1 MDMLKNL
8 SIRNKLMLIL
18 ALPLVALLYMAST
31 SILDKFETRGELAKV
46 GELAALG
53 VKASAL
59 VHELQKERG
68 MTAGFLG
75 SNGKNFA
82 DKLPGQ
88 HQLASTKLADY
99 YAALEGFES
108 SHFGKEFNSALNS
121 GLDRLKQIA
130 NIRGQ
135 VLALSIPAKE
145 AIGYYTKTN
154 ATILGMIGVM
164 SKLSSNAQVNREAG
178 AYTNFLLSK
187 ERAGIERAVMANTFA
202 KDVFAPGVFQR
213 YVSLVAQ
220 QDSYMNVF
228 LAMATPAQLDFYKKT
243 MQGRFIDETSRMRT
257 IAEEKS
263 SSGGFGI
270 KATDWFAMQS
280 GKINLLK
287 DVENRLSTDLLDLTH
302 ELEGSA
308 TAVATTY
315 TIVVLIVL
323 GVAIGFAL
331 FVTRMVTGGLNQ
343 AVKAAQALSTGNLD
357 VEIDSDSSD
366 ELGILLSAM
375 KDMVDHL
382 SRVISDVR
390 AATESLASSSE
401 EISQTANS
409 LSSAS
414 SEQAAS
420 VEETSAS
427 LEEMTATIVQNT
439 ENAKVTNETA
449 QESSSRAT
457 KGGEAVENT
466 ILAMQ
471 QIADR
476 IGLIEDIAY
485 KTNLLA
491 LNASIEAARAG
502 EHGKGFAVVAE
513 EVRKLA
519 ERSQTSAQEIVDL
532 TKNSVDVA
540 NIAGDLIKAI
550 VPEIQKT
557 ASLVQEISSS
567 SDEQASNVNQLNGVM
582 NDLDKIA
589 QQNAASSEEL
599 ASSAEEMSGQAASLQ
614 EAISFFKM
622 SQVS

>member
-1 MDMLKNL
+1 MGMLKNL

-31 SILDKFETRGELAKV
+31 SILDKFETRTELAIV

-99 YAALEGFES
+99 YAALEGFET

-130 NIRGQ
+130 NVRGQ

-243 MQGRFIDETSRMRT
+243 MQGRFIDETSRMRK

-287 DVENRLSTDLLDLTH
+287 DVENRLSTDLLDLAH

-366 ELGILLSAM
+366 ELGVLLSAM

-390 AATESLASSSE
+390 TATESLASSSE
-401 EISQTANS
+401 EISQTASS

-439 ENAKVTNETA
+439 ENAKITNETA

-532 TKNSVDVA
+532 TKNSVEVA
-540 NIAGDLIKAI
+540 NDAGDLIKAI

-614 EAISFFKM
+614 EAISFFKL
-622 SQVS
+622 SQAS

>member
-1 MDMLKNL
+1 
-8 SIRNKLMLIL
+8 MLIL
-18 ALPLVALLYMAST
+18 ALPLVALLYMATT
-31 SILDKFETRGELAKV
+31 SIFDKFNTSSELAKV
-46 GELAALG
+46 GELAGLA

-75 SNGKNFA
+75 SKGKNFA

-88 HQLASTKLADY
+88 HQLASTRLADY
-99 YAALEGFES
+99 HAALDGFEA
-108 SHFGKEFNSALNS
+108 SHFGKEFNMALDA
-121 GLDRLKQIA
+121 GLERLKQIA

-135 VLALSIPAKE
+135 VLALSIPAKD

-164 SKLSSNAQVNREAG
+164 SKLSSNAEVNREA
-178 AYTNFLLSK
+178 ASYTNFLLSK
-187 ERAGIERAVMANTFA
+187 ERAGIERAVMANTFSRGN
-202 KDVFAPGVFQR
+202 FAPGMFQR

-220 QDSYMNVF
+220 QESYMNVF
-228 LAMATPAQLDFYKKT
+228 LNMAKPEQVSFYNKT
-243 MQGRFIDETSRMRT
+243 MQGRFIDETNRMRK

-263 SSGGFGI
+263 STGDFGI
-270 KATDWFAMQS
+270 AATDWFAMQT

-287 DVENRLSTDLLDLTH
+287 DVENSLSADLLKLTE
-302 ELEGSA
+302 ELEGAA
-308 TAVATTY
+308 TAGATTY
-315 TIVVLIVL
+315 TLVVLIVL
-323 GVAIGFAL
+323 GIAIGFAL
-331 FVTRMVTGGLNQ
+331 FVTQMVTSGLKQ
-343 AVKAAQALSTGNLD
+343 AVTAAQALSLGNLD
-357 VEIDSDSSD
+357 IEIETNTND
-366 ELGILLSAM
+366 ELGVLLSAM
-375 KDMVDHL
+375 KDMVQQL
-382 SRVISDVR
+382 SRVINDVR
-390 AATESLASSSE
+390 VATESLASSSE
-401 EISQTANS
+401 EISQTASS

-439 ENAKVTNETA
+439 ENAKVTNDTA
-449 QESSSRAT
+449 QESSSRAI
-457 KGGEAVENT
+457 KGGDAVENT

-532 TKNSVDVA
+532 TKNSVEVA
-540 NIAGDLIKAI
+540 NNAGDLIKAI

-599 ASSAEEMSGQAASLQ
+599 ASSAEEMSGQASSLQ
-614 EAISFFKM
+614 EAISFFKL
-622 SQVS
+622 SQAS